1 MRRVAHFLGVLDQ
14 FNASLKGVVA
24 DLLKRAADTPRGG
37 PSFSVRSSTS
47 NL

>member
-1 MRRVAHFLGVLDQ
+1 MYRMG
-14 FNASLKGVVA
+14 GVA